1 MPRRDIHKNKCN
13 QEINLKYI
21 LKQENGKRV
30 NKVRKTDYF
39 DSDLIE
45 DTTFVKRLPRSY
57 IIKSFALDDIPFDKT
72 TTKIRRYTLPHPEYL
87 SGFVY
92 HVQDQVEFYEVIT
105 YSTEE
110 SFPETYIQPPF
121 LPILRVRAVNKV
133 IRRPVYY
140 RRPED
145 ITELDVPLPHDPLFF
160 QFWIDQH
167 KRDVLKYQE
176 GNGIR
181 LIKVSPDQARV
192 QYWNQQVILSKQI
205 KFIDNT
211 ASRIKQANYLSL
223 ITFGGDTC
231 EFYQHSTAQPHTESD
246 DNLGPVVQEFHH
258 VRSVVNGLPE
268 TLVYYRAPNLYHLSN
283 SSYQVR
289 HNNIYNLHGATIV
302 KYGVRLWLSSR
313 TENHRFEIHGYQVG
327 ANTHFDAADYIW

>member
-87 SGFVY
+87 SDFVY

-105 YSTEE
+105 YITDE
-110 SFPETYIQPPF
+110 SFSDTYIQPPF
-121 LPILRVRAVNKV
+121 LPILRVRRLGKP

-145 ITELDVPLPHDPLFF
+145 IIDLDEPYIHDT
-160 QFWIDQH
+160 QYTTFWLDQH
-167 KRDVLKYQE
+167 KRDIFKYQI
-176 GNGIR
+176 GNGI
-181 LIKVSPDQARV
+181 LLKKVSPELARH
-192 QYWNQQVILSKQI
+192 QYWYQQIVLSKQH

-211 ASRIKQANYLSL
+211 KTRLAQANFLSL
-223 ITFGGDTC
+223 VNFGGDTC
-231 EFYQHSTAQPHTESD
+231 AFYEHSTAKPATDFD
-246 DNLGPVVQEFHH
+246 DNLGPVVQE
-258 VRSVVNGLPE
+258 
-268 TLVYYRAPNLYHLSN
+268 YW
-283 SSYQVR
+283 Q
-289 HNNIYNLHGATIV
+289 
-302 KYGVRLWLSSR
+302 
-313 TENHRFEIHGYQVG
+313 
-327 ANTHFDAADYIW
+327 